1 MLNYFKDD
9 DDYIPQ
15 EYPKPYVWIDP
26 VEPQKK
32 NLPNKPII
40 SIIKIPKPIIIIDGI
55 LPKHQESYF
64 EIVKTDILSYY
75 HKEY

>member
-40 SIIKIPKPIIIIDGI
+40 SIIKIPIIPIKIDG
-55 LPKHQESYF
+55 KHQESYF

>member
-32 NLPNKPII
+32 NLPNKPEI
-40 SIIKIPKPIIIIDGI
+40 SDKKDPFCI
-55 LPKHQESYF
+55 
-64 EIVKTDILSYY
+64 
-75 HKEY
+75 